1 MPGVGGGVC
10 KSTWSPTPRPRGPFQ
25 WATLRPWLSKLT
37 GLILADQPLGKIYS
51 LRQFRHLPAQL
62 FDAFDQFRLIPAGSP
77 GGHGAVPQALRQSF
91 PERGQ
96 RNHPGEEAA
105 HGDDRNEQRENVF
118 HQLPRGLASS
128 RSAKSIRS
136 ASSATSYQPPWGRS
150 RSS

>member
-37 GLILADQPLGKIYS
+37 GLILTDQPLGKIYS
-51 LRQFRHLPAQL
+51 LRQFRHLPPQL
-62 FDAFDQFRLIPAGSP
+62 FDAFDHSRLIPAGSR
-77 GGHGAVPQALRQSF
+77 GGHRAVPQALRQSF
-91 PERGQ
+91 PARGQ
-96 RNHPGEEAA
+96 RNQPAEEAA

-118 HQLPRGLASS
+118 HQPPRGLASS

-136 ASSATSYQPPWGRS
+136 ASSATSWRTA
-150 RSS
+150 